1 MAETLLSKKTL
12 AKHGMTMRESASAP
26 VSDFARRQ
34 MLKMGWVEGKGLG
47 KKEDGMLSHLKAS
60 KREEAAGLGSE
71 KLSNEEIV
79 AKEGWWFDA
88 FSSNLKVFKKKM
100 KADRGN
106 GDDDKN
112 KEKKKKKK
120 KTEKKSKGKEGNE
133 EMQDTE
139 EDEEKDFKDGKDEK
153 KKKKKKDKDKSNGKR
168 KRDDDADSDD
178 ALDRPSFED
187 LYKATGGARLG
198 MRARADQ
205 KGKFSR
211 TENF

>member
-1 MAETLLSKKTL
+1 MAETLLSKKTI
-12 AKHGMTMRESASAP
+12 AKHGMSMRESASAP

-47 KKEDGMLSHLKAS
+47 KNEDGMLSHLKAS

-71 KLSNEEIV
+71 TLKSEEIV

-100 KADRGN
+100 EADRGN
-106 GDDDKN
+106 GDEDDK
-112 KEKKKKKK
+112 KKDKKKKKK
-120 KTEKKSKGKEGNE
+120 KNSKAKEGKGE
-133 EMQDTE
+133 KEDTE
-139 EDEEKDFKDGKDEK
+139 EDERKNVKDGKDEK
-153 KKKKKKDKDKSNGKR
+153 KKKKKKDKEKSNGKR
-168 KRDDDADSDD
+168 KRDDDAPDSDD

-211 TENF
+211 TENL